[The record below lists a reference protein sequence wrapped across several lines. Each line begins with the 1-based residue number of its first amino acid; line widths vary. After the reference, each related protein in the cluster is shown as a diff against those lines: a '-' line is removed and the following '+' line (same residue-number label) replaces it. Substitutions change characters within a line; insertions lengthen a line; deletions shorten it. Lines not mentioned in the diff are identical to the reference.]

1 MGIPPYFW
9 GYLRLPRQ
17 LSGGNGTITGIFDL
31 EGYYSF
37 GVSCADSAGHSTE
50 AYFTLNVQ
58 PLAFLTS
65 YAPFNARPL
74 AKVSLRHPFSVESW
88 KQAEQAQQAAIASML
103 KAAE

>member
-9 GYLRLPRQ
+9 AYLRLPSQ
-17 LSGGNGTITGIFDL
+17 LHGGNGTITGIFEL

-58 PLAFLTS
+58 PLAFFAS
-65 YAPFNARPL
+65 YAPPDARPL
-74 AKVSLRHPFSVESW
+74 AEVPVRDSFPSETW
-88 KQAEQAQQAAIASML
+88 KQAV
-103 KAAE
+103 